1 MMASGSTADDVLEM
15 AVLQVKPGL
24 ELDFEH
30 AFSVAQALIADAP
43 GYLGHQ
49 LRRCVEHREQ
59 YLLVVR
65 WRDLKDHTEGFRKS
79 AAYLEWKQLLH
90 RFYEPMP
97 TVEHYAP
104 VRL

>member
-1 MMASGSTADDVLEM
+1 MASESRPDDILEM
-15 AVLQVKPGL
+15 AVLRVRVGL

-30 AFSVAQALIADAP
+30 AFGVAQKIIAASP

-59 YLLVVR
+59 YLLLVR
-65 WRDLKDHTEGFRKS
+65 WRELKDHTEGFRRS

-90 RFYEPMP
+90 RFYDPMP
-97 TVEHYAP
+97 TIEHYAP

>member
-1 MMASGSTADDVLEM
+1 MASESKPDDILEM
-15 AVLQVKPGL
+15 AVLCVRPGL
-24 ELDFEH
+24 ELDFEQ
-30 AFSVAQALIADAP
+30 AFGVAQKIIAASP

-59 YLLVVR
+59 YLLLVR
-65 WRDLKDHTEGFRKS
+65 WRELRDHTEGFRRS
-79 AAYLEWKQLLH
+79 ATYLEWTQLLH
-90 RFYEPMP
+90 RFYHPMP